1 MQMETA
7 WKSDFG
13 CSDIRLCP
21 PLEGTGRTVLALRR
35 DTARNIP
42 MPASTAKITNVMSIA
57 SMLLILPDFSHPIVD
72 GVLKSAARTGEMVSR
87 WN

>member
-13 CSDIRLCP
+13 CPDKRLCP

-35 DTARNIP
+35 DTVRNMP
-42 MPASTAKITNVMSIA
+42 MPASRPKITIVMSIA
-57 SMLLILPDFSHPIVD
+57 SMLLILPDFTESIVD
-72 GVLKSAARTGEMVSR
+72 GVLKSAVRTGKMVGR
-87 WN
+87 RN